1 MPLTVPQR
9 TIADSPARFKVLISG
24 RRFGKTHLAI
34 RELCKMAAKKPGSI
48 CWAICPSYRMAKQIW
63 WIQLKSKLHDLR
75 WVEKSNE
82 AELTITLKNGSLIA
96 LKGADNFDS
105 LRGVGLDLVIFDE
118 FQDVPKEAWSEVI
131 RPTLSDKQGSALF
144 CGTPRGVGSFSHEL
158 YTKALT
164 EQDWAAFQ
172 YTTIEGGNVPIEEIE
187 AAKRDLD
194 ERTFL
199 AEYCASFL
207 TYSGTVYYNFDYQRN
222 VIKIPEIDQGVINVG
237 MDFNYDPMCAII
249 AQIKGEHIHI
259 YDELH
264 IKGSNTEEV
273 CDELR
278 RRYPYSKI
286 NVFPDPAARQKR
298 TSAGGKTDYS
308 ILVNNNFTV
317 RARNFHT
324 PVRDRVNAVNAKL
337 KNAAGL
343 TSLTVDPKCRHTI
356 DSLQR
361 LTYKEQTNQIDKE
374 SGLDHQS
381 DCVGYLVDY
390 LFPIKTRVE
399 QVEPQRWT
407 FSTVRK
413 K

>member
-1 MPLTVPQR
+1 VALTIPQR
-9 TIADSPARFKVLISG
+9 TIAESQARFKVLISG
-24 RRFGKTHLAI
+24 RRFGKTFLAT
-34 RELCKMAAKKPGSI
+34 RELCKIAATKPGSV
-48 CWAICPSYRMAKQIW
+48 CWVICPSYRMAKQIW
-63 WIQLKSKLHDLR
+63 WVSLKRKLKDLR
-75 WVEKSNE
+75 WIDSSNE
-82 AELTITLKNGSLIA
+82 AELTIQLKNGSMIA

-105 LRGVGLDLVIFDE
+105 LRGVGLDWVAFDE
-118 FQDVPKEAWSEVI
+118 FQDVPKEAWTEVI
-131 RPTLSDKQGSALF
+131 RPTLSDRKGRALF

-199 AEYCASFL
+199 SEYCASFL
-207 TYSGTVYYNFDYQRN
+207 TYSGTVYYNFDYKRN
-222 VIKIPEIDQGVINVG
+222 VRVLDEIDQGVIAVG
-237 MDFNYDPMCAII
+237 MDFNYDPMCAVV
-249 AQIKGEHIHI
+249 AQIKGNHIHI

-273 CDELR
+273 CEELR
-278 RRYPYSKI
+278 RRYPHSKI
-286 NVFPDPAARQKR
+286 NVYPDPAARQKR

-308 ILVNNNFTV
+308 ILVNANFTV

-337 KNAAGL
+337 RSADGL
-343 TSLTVDPKCRHTI
+343 TTLTVDPKCKYTI

-361 LTYKEQTNQIDKE
+361 LTYKEQTNQIDKD

-390 LFPIKTRVE
+390 LFPIKTKIE
-399 QVEPQRWT
+399 QAEPQRWS
-407 FSTVRK
+407 FSTARK